1 MSNNYYM
8 RNKMS
13 KMNGKSNDKANH
25 AVKKLLFFIGFL
37 LLTIYVFWQVVELG
51 WLEVLKNKEQMLVI
65 IKELGLFGPLAIIF
79 LMAIAIVIS
88 PIPSAPIA
96 LVSGALYGHTFGTIY
111 VVIGALSGA
120 LLAFMISRKLGYDY
134 INRKLHH
141 RMPVKIV
148 GSQNTLMRI
157 VYVTSLAP
165 FISFDV
171 ISYAA
176 GLTKLTVGRFI
187 IATLMGIIPISFVL
201 AHLGSEVKDGEI
213 ESIATALLLLGFF
226 TLMPL
231 IINKMTRHSST
242 GSE

>member
-1 MSNNYYM
+1 MQLIEM
-8 RNKMS
+8 
-13 KMNGKSNDKANH
+13 
-25 AVKKLLFFIGFL
+25 
-37 LLTIYVFWQVVELG
+37 G
-51 WLEVLKNKEQMLVI
+51 WLDILKNKDKLLILV
-65 IKELGLFGPLAIIF
+65 KELGLIGPVVIIC
-79 LMAIAIVIS
+79 LIAIAIIITPV
-88 PIPSAPIA
+88 PSAPIA

-111 VVIGALSGA
+111 VVIGALLGA
-120 LLAFMISRKLGYDY
+120 SLAFMISRKLGYDY

-148 GSQNTLMRI
+148 GSQNTLMMI
-157 VYVTSLAP
+157 VFVTRLAP

-176 GLTKLTVGRFI
+176 GLTKLTVWRFI
-187 IATLMGIIPISFVL
+187 LATLMGIVPISFIL

-226 TLMPL
+226 TLLPL
-231 IINKMTRHSST
+231 IINKITTHSSK